1 MVDYPHQI
9 QKNLQHFIIQGVFLM
24 KKIIALLLVLSTMFL
39 VSCGSEL
46 SEMEDVLNEL
56 NSYEF
61 ETPVS
66 SSSDTSSE
74 TASSGSMKLT
84 FLGDCLVSTYK
95 GGEAKG
101 TFNWYA
107 KNYPATY
114 FFEKVYDTLSA
125 DDYTIANCE
134 TVLTDRTLTPR
145 DKGTGSRVF
154 WFYGPSANAKIFTA
168 GSVEVTGV
176 VNNHMKD
183 YGQAGYED
191 TLAALKKEN
200 LIIGD
205 YNKPV
210 YLEKNG
216 IKAAIMFVNLW
227 SLGDAD
233 KIIADMKNLDADTDY
248 KIIYF
253 HGGIEATNYPEQ
265 WKVNAC
271 RKLIDAGANFV
282 IGMHPHVLQP
292 IEEYH
297 GGVIVYSLGNFL
309 FGGNTAPVKNT
320 IIYQVEL
327 KKGSYSQNVI
337 PCQVYSGSRNNWQ
350 PCYPETESSRQRT
363 LDLLI
368 MTDKRYSGSQS
379 SNTSSATS
387 SNTSSTTSNGNSSTT
402 PSTTPSETPSTT
414 PSETPSTTPSET
426 PSTTPSETPTPP
438 PTTSE
443 STEG

>member
-1 MVDYPHQI
+1 
-9 QKNLQHFIIQGVFLM
+9 M
-24 KKIIALLLVLSTMFL
+24 KKIVALLLILATMFL
-39 VSCGSEL
+39 VSCGADSADIEA
-46 SEMEDVLNEL
+46 VLNEL
-56 NSYEF
+56 NSVGN
-61 ETPVS
+61 ETPDS
-66 SSSDTSSE
+66 SSSDTSSQ
-74 TASSGSMKLT
+74 SSSAQSMKLT

-114 FFEKVYDTLSA
+114 FFEKVYDTLST

-145 DKGTGSRVF
+145 NKGTGSRVF

-233 KIIADMKNLDADTDY
+233 KIIADMKKLDADTDY

-253 HGGIEATNYPEQ
+253 HGGVEGTNYPEQ

-271 RKLIDAGANFV
+271 RKLIDSGANFV

-320 IIYQVEL
+320 IIYQIEL

-350 PCYPETESSRQRT
+350 PCYPETESSRQKT
-363 LDLLI
+363 LDLLV
-368 MTDKRYSGSQS
+368 MTDKRYSGSPS
-379 SNTSSATS
+379 SNTSSDTS
-387 SNTSSTTSNGNSSTT
+387 SNTSSTTSNDVSSNTSSDASSET
-402 PSTTPSETPSTT
+402 PDSSSSTPSETPSTT

-426 PSTTPSETPTPP
+426 PP
-438 PTTSE
+438 PTNSE
-443 STEG
+443 STGE

>member
-1 MVDYPHQI
+1 MEKHQYFAAYYNI
-9 QKNLQHFIIQGVFLM
+9 GGFLM
-24 KKIIALLLVLSTMFL
+24 KKIIAFLLILSTLLLV
-39 VSCGSEL
+39 SCNSSE
-46 SEMEDVLNEL
+46 SADIEDVLNEL
-56 NSYEF
+56 IPNESDAA
-61 ETPVS
+61 VS
-66 SSSDTSSE
+66 STDTSSE
-74 TASSGSMKLT
+74 TTAPNSMKLT

-134 TVLTDRTLTPR
+134 TVLTDRNLTER
-145 DKGTGSRVF
+145 AKGGNRVF
-154 WFYGPSANAKIFTA
+154 WFYGPTENAKIFTA

-200 LIIGD
+200 LIVGD

-210 YLEKNG
+210 YLEKSG

-227 SLGDAD
+227 SYGDTD
-233 KIIADMKNLDADTDY
+233 KLIADMKKLDADTDY

-253 HGGIEATNYPEQ
+253 HGGVEATNYPEQ

-271 RKLIDAGANFV
+271 RKLIDSGANFV

-292 IEEYH
+292 IEEYN

-320 IIYQVEL
+320 IMYQVEL
-327 KKGSYSQNVI
+327 KKGSFTQNVI

-350 PCYPETESSRQRT
+350 PCYPETESSRKKT
-363 LDLLI
+363 LELLI
-368 MTDKRYSGSQS
+368 MTDKRYTPSAS
-379 SNTSSATS
+379 SNTSSEASS
-387 SNTSSTTSNGNSSTT
+387 SNVSSTT
-402 PSTTPSETPSTT
+402 PSEPSSTTPGSNPSSTPSQPAENSETPATSSDPTMSSASTT
-414 PSETPSTTPSET
+414 TETP
-426 PSTTPSETPTPP
+426 
-438 PTTSE
+438 
-443 STEG
+443 EG

>member
-1 MVDYPHQI
+1 
-9 QKNLQHFIIQGVFLM
+9 M
-24 KKIIALLLVLSTMFL
+24 KKIVALLLVLATVFL
-39 VSCGSEL
+39 VSCGSE
-46 SEMEDVLNEL
+46 SADIEDVLNEL
-56 NSYEF
+56 NSVGN
-61 ETPVS
+61 ETPDS
-66 SSSDTSSE
+66 SSSDTSSQ
-74 TASSGSMKLT
+74 SSSAQSMKLT

-114 FFEKVYDTLSA
+114 FFEKVYDTLST

-145 DKGTGSRVF
+145 NKGTGSRVF

-233 KIIADMKNLDADTDY
+233 KIISDMKKLDADTDY

-253 HGGIEATNYPEQ
+253 HGGVEGTNYPEQ

-271 RKLIDAGANFV
+271 RKLIDSGANFV

-320 IIYQVEL
+320 IIYQIEL

-350 PCYPETESSRQRT
+350 PCYPETESSRQKT
-363 LDLLI
+363 LDLLV
-368 MTDKRYSGSQS
+368 MTDKRYSGSPS
-379 SNTSSATS
+379 SNTSSDAS
-387 SNTSSTTSNGNSSTT
+387 SNTSSTTSGGTSSDISSDASSETPDSSSSTPSNT
-402 PSTTPSETPSTT
+402 SSTTPSETPSTT
-414 PSETPSTTPSET
+414 PSETP
-426 PSTTPSETPTPP
+426 P
-438 PTTSE
+438 PTNSE
-443 STEG
+443 STEE

>member
-1 MVDYPHQI
+1 
-9 QKNLQHFIIQGVFLM
+9 M
-24 KKIIALLLVLSTMFL
+24 KKIVALLLVLATMFL
-39 VSCGSEL
+39 VSCGADSADI
-46 SEMEDVLNEL
+46 EDVLNEL
-56 NSYEF
+56 NSVGN
-61 ETPVS
+61 ETPDS
-66 SSSDTSSE
+66 SSSDTSSQ
-74 TASSGSMKLT
+74 SSSAQSMKLT

-114 FFEKVYDTLSA
+114 FFEKVYDTLST

-145 DKGTGSRVF
+145 NKGTGSRVF

-233 KIIADMKNLDADTDY
+233 KIIADMKKLDADTDY

-253 HGGIEATNYPEQ
+253 HGGVEGTNYPEQ

-271 RKLIDAGANFV
+271 RKLIDSGANFV

-320 IIYQVEL
+320 IMYQVEL
-327 KKGSYSQNVI
+327 KKGSFTHNAI

-350 PCYPETESSRQRT
+350 PCYPETESSRQKT
-363 LDLLI
+363 LDLLV
-368 MTDKRYSGSQS
+368 MTDKRYSGSPS
-379 SNTSSATS
+379 SNTSSDTS
-387 SNTSSTTSNGNSSTT
+387 SNTSSTTSNDVSSNTSSDASSET
-402 PSTTPSETPSTT
+402 PDSSSSTPSETPSTT

-426 PSTTPSETPTPP
+426 PP
-438 PTTSE
+438 PTNSE
-443 STEG
+443 STEE

>member
-1 MVDYPHQI
+1 
-9 QKNLQHFIIQGVFLM
+9 M
-24 KKIIALLLVLSTMFL
+24 KKIVALLLVLATVFL
-39 VSCGSEL
+39 VSCGSE
-46 SEMEDVLNEL
+46 SADIEDVLNEL
-56 NSYEF
+56 NSVGN
-61 ETPVS
+61 ETPDS
-66 SSSDTSSE
+66 SSNGTSSQ
-74 TASSGSMKLT
+74 SSSAQSMKLT

-114 FFEKVYDTLSA
+114 FFEKVYDTLST

-145 DKGTGSRVF
+145 NKGTGSRVF

-233 KIIADMKNLDADTDY
+233 KIIADMKKLDADTDY

-253 HGGIEATNYPEQ
+253 HGGVEGTNYPEQ

-271 RKLIDAGANFV
+271 RKLIDSGANFV

-320 IIYQVEL
+320 IIYQIEL

-350 PCYPETESSRQRT
+350 PCYPETESSRQKT
-363 LDLLI
+363 LDLLV
-368 MTDKRYSGSQS
+368 MTDKRYSGSPS
-379 SNTSSATS
+379 SNTSSDAS
-387 SNTSSTTSNGNSSTT
+387 SNTSSTTSGGTSSDISSDASSETPDSSSSTPSNT
-402 PSTTPSETPSTT
+402 SSTTPSETPSTT
-414 PSETPSTTPSET
+414 PSETP
-426 PSTTPSETPTPP
+426 P
-438 PTTSE
+438 PTNSE
-443 STEG
+443 STEE

>member
-1 MVDYPHQI
+1 
-9 QKNLQHFIIQGVFLM
+9 M
-24 KKIIALLLVLSTMFL
+24 KKIVALLLVLATVFL
-39 VSCGSEL
+39 VSCGSE
-46 SEMEDVLNEL
+46 SADIEDVLNEL
-56 NSYEF
+56 NSVGN
-61 ETPVS
+61 ETPDS
-66 SSSDTSSE
+66 SSSDTSSQSN
-74 TASSGSMKLT
+74 TANSMKLT

-216 IKAAIMFVNLW
+216 IKAAILFVNLW

-233 KIIADMKNLDADTDY
+233 KIIADMKKLDADTDY

-253 HGGIEATNYPEQ
+253 HGGVEGTNYPEQ

-271 RKLIDAGANFV
+271 RKLIDSGANFV

-320 IIYQVEL
+320 IIYQIEL

-350 PCYPETESSRQRT
+350 PCYPETESSRQKT
-363 LDLLI
+363 LDLLV
-368 MTDKRYSGSQS
+368 MTDKRYSGSPS
-379 SNTSSATS
+379 SNTSSDTS
-387 SNTSSTTSNGNSSTT
+387 SNTSSTTSNDVSSNTSSDASSETPDNSS
-402 PSTTPSETPSTT
+402 STPSETPSTT

-426 PSTTPSETPTPP
+426 PSTTPSETPP
-438 PTTSE
+438 PTNSE
-443 STEG
+443 STEE

>member
-1 MVDYPHQI
+1 
-9 QKNLQHFIIQGVFLM
+9 M
-24 KKIIALLLVLSTMFL
+24 KKIIALLLVLATMFL
-39 VSCGSEL
+39 VSCGSD
-46 SEMEDVLNEL
+46 SADIEDVLNEL
-56 NSYEF
+56 NSIQAD
-61 ETPVS
+61 TPVS
-66 SSSDTSSE
+66 SNDASSKD
-74 TASSGSMKLT
+74 TASNSMKLT

-114 FFEKVYDTLSA
+114 FFEKVYDTLST

-216 IKAAIMFVNLW
+216 IKAAVMFVNLW

-233 KIIADMKNLDADTDY
+233 KIISDMKKLDSDTDY

-253 HGGIEATNYPEQ
+253 HGGVEGTNYPEQ

-271 RKLIDAGANFV
+271 RKLIDSGANFV

-320 IIYQVEL
+320 IMYQVEL
-327 KKGSYSQNVI
+327 KKGSYSQKII

-350 PCYPETESSRQRT
+350 PCYPETESSRKKT
-363 LDLLI
+363 LELLV
-368 MTDKRYSGSQS
+368 MTDKRYTPPASSDVSSEAVSSEAASSDSPISSQ
-379 SNTSSATS
+379 
-387 SNTSSTTSNGNSSTT
+387 T
-402 PSTTPSETPSTT
+402 PNPTPSETPSTT
-414 PSETPSTTPSET
+414 PSTTPSEAPDTSSTTTSVSSGTT
-426 PSTTPSETPTPP
+426 PSTET
-438 PTTSE
+438 E
-443 STEG
+443 

>member
-1 MVDYPHQI
+1 
-9 QKNLQHFIIQGVFLM
+9 M
-24 KKIIALLLVLSTMFL
+24 KKIVALLLVLATMFL
-39 VSCGSEL
+39 VSCGADSADI
-46 SEMEDVLNEL
+46 EDVLNEL
-56 NSYEF
+56 NSVGN
-61 ETPVS
+61 ETPDS
-66 SSSDTSSE
+66 SSSDTSSQ
-74 TASSGSMKLT
+74 SSSAQSMKLT

-114 FFEKVYDTLSA
+114 FFEKVYDTLST

-145 DKGTGSRVF
+145 NKGTGSRVF

-233 KIIADMKNLDADTDY
+233 KIIADMKKLDADTDY

-253 HGGIEATNYPEQ
+253 HGGVEGTNYPEQ

-271 RKLIDAGANFV
+271 RKLIDSGANFV

-320 IIYQVEL
+320 IIYQIEL
-327 KKGSYSQNVI
+327 KKGSYSQNII

-350 PCYPETESSRQRT
+350 PCYPETESSRQKT
-363 LDLLI
+363 LDLLV
-368 MTDKRYSGSQS
+368 MTDKRYSGSPS
-379 SNTSSATS
+379 SNTSSDTS
-387 SNTSSTTSNGNSSTT
+387 SNTSSTTSNDVSSNTSSDASSET
-402 PSTTPSETPSTT
+402 PDSSSSTPSETPSTT

-426 PSTTPSETPTPP
+426 PP
-438 PTTSE
+438 PTNSE
-443 STEG
+443 STGE

>member
-1 MVDYPHQI
+1 
-9 QKNLQHFIIQGVFLM
+9 M
-24 KKIIALLLVLSTMFL
+24 KKIVALLLVLATVFL
-39 VSCGSEL
+39 VSCGSE
-46 SEMEDVLNEL
+46 SADIEDVLNEL
-56 NSYEF
+56 NSVGN
-61 ETPVS
+61 ETPDS
-66 SSSDTSSE
+66 SSSDTSSQ
-74 TASSGSMKLT
+74 SSSAQSMKLT

-114 FFEKVYDTLSA
+114 FFEKVYDTLST

-145 DKGTGSRVF
+145 NKGTGSRVF

-216 IKAAIMFVNLW
+216 IKVAIMFVNLW

-233 KIIADMKNLDADTDY
+233 KIIADMKKLDADTDY

-253 HGGIEATNYPEQ
+253 HGGVEGTNYPEQ

-271 RKLIDAGANFV
+271 RKLIDSGANFV

-292 IEEYH
+292 MEEYN

-320 IIYQVEL
+320 IIYQIEL

-350 PCYPETESSRQRT
+350 PCYPETESSRQKT
-363 LDLLI
+363 LDLLV
-368 MTDKRYSGSQS
+368 MTDKRYSGSPS
-379 SNTSSATS
+379 SNTSSDAS
-387 SNTSSTTSNGNSSTT
+387 SNTSSTTSGGTSSDISSDASSETPDNSSST
-402 PSTTPSETPSTT
+402 PSNTSSTTPSETPSTT
-414 PSETPSTTPSET
+414 PSETP
-426 PSTTPSETPTPP
+426 P
-438 PTTSE
+438 PTNSE
-443 STEG
+443 STEE

>member
-1 MVDYPHQI
+1 
-9 QKNLQHFIIQGVFLM
+9 M
-24 KKIIALLLVLSTMFL
+24 KKIVALLLVLATMIL
-39 VSCGSEL
+39 VSCGSE
-46 SEMEDVLNEL
+46 SADIEDVLNEL
-56 NSYEF
+56 NSVGN
-61 ETPVS
+61 ETPDS
-66 SSSDTSSE
+66 SSSDTSSQ
-74 TASSGSMKLT
+74 SSSAQSMKLT

-233 KIIADMKNLDADTDY
+233 KIIADMKKLDADTDY

-253 HGGIEATNYPEQ
+253 HGGVEGTNYPEQ

-271 RKLIDAGANFV
+271 RKLIDSGANFV

-320 IIYQVEL
+320 IIYQIEL

-350 PCYPETESSRQRT
+350 PCYPETESSRQKT
-363 LDLLI
+363 LDLLV
-368 MTDKRYSGSQS
+368 MTDKRYSGSPS
-379 SNTSSATS
+379 SNTSSDAS
-387 SNTSSTTSNGNSSTT
+387 SNTSSTTSNDVSSNTSSDASSETPDNSS
-402 PSTTPSETPSTT
+402 STPSETPSTT

-426 PSTTPSETPTPP
+426 PP
-438 PTTSE
+438 PTNSE
-443 STEG
+443 STEE

>member
-1 MVDYPHQI
+1 
-9 QKNLQHFIIQGVFLM
+9 M
-24 KKIIALLLVLSTMFL
+24 KKIVALLLVLATVFL
-39 VSCGSEL
+39 VSCGSE
-46 SEMEDVLNEL
+46 SADIEDVLNEL
-56 NSYEF
+56 NSVGN
-61 ETPVS
+61 ETPDS
-66 SSSDTSSE
+66 SSSDTSSQ
-74 TASSGSMKLT
+74 SSSAQSMKLT

-114 FFEKVYDTLSA
+114 FFEKVYDTLST

-233 KIIADMKNLDADTDY
+233 KIIADMKKLDADTDY

-253 HGGIEATNYPEQ
+253 HGGVEGTNYPEQ

-271 RKLIDAGANFV
+271 RKLIDSGANFV

-320 IIYQVEL
+320 IIYQIEL

-350 PCYPETESSRQRT
+350 PCYPETESSRQKT
-363 LDLLI
+363 LDLLV
-368 MTDKRYSGSQS
+368 MTDKRYSGSPS
-379 SNTSSATS
+379 SNTSSDAS
-387 SNTSSTTSNGNSSTT
+387 SNTSSTTSGGTSSDISSDASSET
-402 PSTTPSETPSTT
+402 PDSSSSTPSETPSTT
-414 PSETPSTTPSET
+414 PSETPSTTPSE
-426 PSTTPSETPTPP
+426 SPP
-438 PTTSE
+438 PTNSE
-443 STEG
+443 STEE

>member
-1 MVDYPHQI
+1 
-9 QKNLQHFIIQGVFLM
+9 M
-24 KKIIALLLVLSTMFL
+24 KKIVALLLVLATIFL
-39 VSCGSEL
+39 VSCGSE
-46 SEMEDVLNEL
+46 SADIEDVLNEL
-56 NSYEF
+56 NSVGN
-61 ETPVS
+61 ETPDS
-66 SSSDTSSE
+66 SSSDTSSQSN
-74 TASSGSMKLT
+74 TANSMKLT

-95 GGEAKG
+95 GGESKG

-233 KIIADMKNLDADTDY
+233 KIIADMKKLDADTDY

-253 HGGIEATNYPEQ
+253 HGGVEGTNYPEQ

-271 RKLIDAGANFV
+271 RKLIDSGANFV

-320 IIYQVEL
+320 IIYQIEL
-327 KKGSYSQNVI
+327 KKSGYSQNVI

-350 PCYPETESSRQRT
+350 PCYPETESSRQKT
-363 LDLLI
+363 LDLLV
-368 MTDKRYSGSQS
+368 MTDKRYSGSPS
-379 SNTSSATS
+379 SNTSSDTS
-387 SNTSSTTSNGNSSTT
+387 SNTSSTTSNDVSSNTSSDASSETPDNSS
-402 PSTTPSETPSTT
+402 STPSETPSTT

-426 PSTTPSETPTPP
+426 PP
-438 PTTSE
+438 PTNSE
-443 STEG
+443 STEE

>member
-1 MVDYPHQI
+1 
-9 QKNLQHFIIQGVFLM
+9 M
-24 KKIIALLLVLSTMFL
+24 KKIVALLLVLATMFL
-39 VSCGSEL
+39 VSCGSE
-46 SEMEDVLNEL
+46 SADIEDVLNEL
-56 NSYEF
+56 NSVGN
-61 ETPVS
+61 ETPDS
-66 SSSDTSSE
+66 SSSDTSSQ
-74 TASSGSMKLT
+74 SSSAQSMKLT

-95 GGEAKG
+95 GGESKG

-233 KIIADMKNLDADTDY
+233 KIIADMKKLDADTDY

-253 HGGIEATNYPEQ
+253 HGGVEGTNYPEQ

-271 RKLIDAGANFV
+271 RKLIDSGANFV

-320 IIYQVEL
+320 IIYQIEL

-350 PCYPETESSRQRT
+350 PCYPETESSRQKT
-363 LDLLI
+363 LDLLV
-368 MTDKRYSGSQS
+368 MTDKRYSGSPS
-379 SNTSSATS
+379 SNTSSDAS
-387 SNTSSTTSNGNSSTT
+387 SNTSSTTSNDVSSNTSSDASSETPDNSS
-402 PSTTPSETPSTT
+402 STPSETPSTT

-426 PSTTPSETPTPP
+426 PSITPSETPP
-438 PTTSE
+438 PTNSE
-443 STEG
+443 STEE

>member
-1 MVDYPHQI
+1 
-9 QKNLQHFIIQGVFLM
+9 M

-154 WFYGPSANAKIFTA
+154 WLYGPSANAKIFTA

-233 KIIADMKNLDADTDY
+233 

>member
-1 MVDYPHQI
+1 
-9 QKNLQHFIIQGVFLM
+9 M
-24 KKIIALLLVLSTMFL
+24 KKIVALLLVLATMFL
-39 VSCGSEL
+39 VSCGSE
-46 SEMEDVLNEL
+46 SADIEDVLNEL
-56 NSYEF
+56 NSVGN
-61 ETPVS
+61 ETPDS
-66 SSSDTSSE
+66 SSSDTSSQSN
-74 TASSGSMKLT
+74 TANSMKLT

-95 GGEAKG
+95 GGESKG

-233 KIIADMKNLDADTDY
+233 KIIADMKKLDADTDY

-253 HGGIEATNYPEQ
+253 HGGVEGTNYPEQ

-271 RKLIDAGANFV
+271 RKLIDSGANFV

-320 IIYQVEL
+320 IIYQIEL
-327 KKGSYSQNVI
+327 KKSGYTQNVI

-350 PCYPETESSRQRT
+350 PCYPETESSRQKT
-363 LDLLI
+363 LDLLV
-368 MTDKRYSGSQS
+368 MTDKRYSGSPS
-379 SNTSSATS
+379 SNTSSNAS
-387 SNTSSTTSNGNSSTT
+387 SNTSSTTSNDVSSNTSSDASSETPDNSS
-402 PSTTPSETPSTT
+402 STPSETPSTT
-414 PSETPSTTPSET
+414 PSETPSITPSET
-426 PSTTPSETPTPP
+426 PP
-438 PTTSE
+438 PTNSE
-443 STEG
+443 STEE

>member
-1 MVDYPHQI
+1 
-9 QKNLQHFIIQGVFLM
+9 M
-24 KKIIALLLVLSTMFL
+24 KKIVALLLVLATVFL
-39 VSCGSEL
+39 VSCGSE
-46 SEMEDVLNEL
+46 SADIEDVLNEL
-56 NSYEF
+56 NSVGN
-61 ETPVS
+61 ETPDS
-66 SSSDTSSE
+66 SSSDTSSQ
-74 TASSGSMKLT
+74 SSSAQSMKLT

-114 FFEKVYDTLSA
+114 FFEKVYDTLST

-145 DKGTGSRVF
+145 NKGTGSRVF

-233 KIIADMKNLDADTDY
+233 KIISDMKKLDADTDY

-253 HGGIEATNYPEQ
+253 HGGVEGTNYPEQ

-271 RKLIDAGANFV
+271 RKLIDSGANFV

-320 IIYQVEL
+320 IIYQIEL

-350 PCYPETESSRQRT
+350 PCYPETESSRQKT
-363 LDLLI
+363 LDLLV
-368 MTDKRYSGSQS
+368 MTDKRYSGSPS
-379 SNTSSATS
+379 SNTSSDTS
-387 SNTSSTTSNGNSSTT
+387 SNTSSTTSGGTSSDISSDASSETPDSSNST
-402 PSTTPSETPSTT
+402 PSNTSSTTPSETPSTT
-414 PSETPSTTPSET
+414 PSETP
-426 PSTTPSETPTPP
+426 P
-438 PTTSE
+438 PTNSE
-443 STEG
+443 STEE

>member
-1 MVDYPHQI
+1 
-9 QKNLQHFIIQGVFLM
+9 M
-24 KKIIALLLVLSTMFL
+24 KKIVALLLVLATVFL
-39 VSCGSEL
+39 VSCGSE
-46 SEMEDVLNEL
+46 SADIEDVLNEL
-56 NSYEF
+56 NSVGN
-61 ETPVS
+61 ETPDS
-66 SSSDTSSE
+66 SSNGTSSQ
-74 TASSGSMKLT
+74 SSSAQSMKLT

-233 KIIADMKNLDADTDY
+233 KIIADMKKLDADTDY
-248 KIIYF
+248 KIVYF
-253 HGGIEATNYPEQ
+253 HGGVEGTNYPEQ

-271 RKLIDAGANFV
+271 RKLIDSGANFV

-320 IIYQVEL
+320 IIYQIEL

-350 PCYPETESSRQRT
+350 PCYPETESSRQKT
-363 LDLLI
+363 LDLLV
-368 MTDKRYSGSQS
+368 MTDKRYSGSPS
-379 SNTSSATS
+379 SNTSSDTS
-387 SNTSSTTSNGNSSTT
+387 SNTSSTTSNDVSSNTSSDASSETPDNSS
-402 PSTTPSETPSTT
+402 STPSETPSTT

-426 PSTTPSETPTPP
+426 PP
-438 PTTSE
+438 PTNSE
-443 STEG
+443 STEE

>member
-1 MVDYPHQI
+1 MKILRNFVI
-9 QKNLQHFIIQGVFLM
+9 LGGFLM
-24 KKIIALLLVLSTMFL
+24 KKIVALLLVLATVFL
-39 VSCGSEL
+39 VSCGSE
-46 SEMEDVLNEL
+46 SADIEDVLNEL
-56 NSYEF
+56 NSVGN
-61 ETPVS
+61 ETPDS
-66 SSSDTSSE
+66 SSNGTSSQ
-74 TASSGSMKLT
+74 SSSAQSMKLT

-114 FFEKVYDTLSA
+114 FFEKVYDTLST

-145 DKGTGSRVF
+145 NKGTGSRVF

-216 IKAAIMFVNLW
+216 IKTAIMFVNLW

-233 KIIADMKNLDADTDY
+233 KIIADMKKLDADTDY

-253 HGGIEATNYPEQ
+253 HGGVEGTNYPEQ

-271 RKLIDAGANFV
+271 RKLIDSGANFV

-320 IIYQVEL
+320 IIYQIEL

-350 PCYPETESSRQRT
+350 PCYPETESSRQKT
-363 LDLLI
+363 LDLLV
-368 MTDKRYSGSQS
+368 MTDKRYSGSPS
-379 SNTSSATS
+379 SNTSSDAS
-387 SNTSSTTSNGNSSTT
+387 SNTSSTTSNDVSSNTSSDASSET
-402 PSTTPSETPSTT
+402 PDSSSSTPSETPSTT

-426 PSTTPSETPTPP
+426 PP
-438 PTTSE
+438 PTNSE
-443 STEG
+443 STEE

>member
-1 MVDYPHQI
+1 
-9 QKNLQHFIIQGVFLM
+9 M
-24 KKIIALLLVLSTMFL
+24 KKIVALLLVLATMFL
-39 VSCGSEL
+39 VSCGSE
-46 SEMEDVLNEL
+46 SADIEDVLNEL
-56 NSYEF
+56 NSVGN
-61 ETPVS
+61 ETPDS
-66 SSSDTSSE
+66 SSSDTSSQSN
-74 TASSGSMKLT
+74 TANSMKLT

-95 GGEAKG
+95 GGESKG

-227 SLGDAD
+227 SLGDAN
-233 KIIADMKNLDADTDY
+233 KIIADMKKLDADTDY

-253 HGGIEATNYPEQ
+253 HGGVEGTNYPEQ

-271 RKLIDAGANFV
+271 RKLIDSGANFV

-320 IIYQVEL
+320 IIYQIEL

-350 PCYPETESSRQRT
+350 PCYPETESSRQKT
-363 LDLLI
+363 LDLLV
-368 MTDKRYSGSQS
+368 MTDKRYSGSPS
-379 SNTSSATS
+379 SNTSSDAS
-387 SNTSSTTSNGNSSTT
+387 SNTSSTTSNDVSSNTSSDASSETPDNSS
-402 PSTTPSETPSTT
+402 STPSETPSTT

-426 PSTTPSETPTPP
+426 PSTTPSETPP
-438 PTTSE
+438 PTNSE
-443 STEG
+443 STEE

>member
-1 MVDYPHQI
+1 
-9 QKNLQHFIIQGVFLM
+9 M
-24 KKIIALLLVLSTMFL
+24 KKIIALLLVLATVFL
-39 VSCGSEL
+39 VSCSSE
-46 SEMEDVLNEL
+46 SADIEDVLNEL
-56 NSYEF
+56 NSVQAD
-61 ETPVS
+61 TPVS
-66 SSSDTSSE
+66 SNDASSKD
-74 TASSGSMKLT
+74 TASNSMKLT

-168 GSVEVTGV
+168 GSVEVTGI

-216 IKAAIMFVNLW
+216 IKAAVMFVNLW

-233 KIIADMKNLDADTDY
+233 KIISDMKKLDADTDY

-253 HGGIEATNYPEQ
+253 HGGVEGTNYPEQ

-271 RKLIDAGANFV
+271 RKLIDSGANFV

-320 IIYQVEL
+320 IMYQVEL
-327 KKGSYSQNVI
+327 KKGSYSQNII

-350 PCYPETESSRQRT
+350 PCYPETESSRKKT
-363 LDLLI
+363 LELLV
-368 MTDKRYSGSQS
+368 MTDKRYTPPASSDVSSEAVSSEAASSDSPISSQ
-379 SNTSSATS
+379 
-387 SNTSSTTSNGNSSTT
+387 T
-402 PSTTPSETPSTT
+402 PSPTPSETPSETPSTT
-414 PSETPSTTPSET
+414 PSTTPSEAPDTSSTTPSVSSGTT
-426 PSTTPSETPTPP
+426 PSTET
-438 PTTSE
+438 E
-443 STEG
+443 

>member
-1 MVDYPHQI
+1 
-9 QKNLQHFIIQGVFLM
+9 M
-24 KKIIALLLVLSTMFL
+24 KKIIALLLILSTLLL
-39 VSCGSEL
+39 VSCNSSE
-46 SEMEDVLNEL
+46 SADIEDVLNEL
-56 NSYEF
+56 IPSESDAA
-61 ETPVS
+61 VS
-66 SSSDTSSE
+66 STDTSSE
-74 TASSGSMKLT
+74 TTAPNSMKLT
-84 FLGDCLVSTYK
+84 FLGDCLISTYK

-134 TVLTDRTLTPR
+134 TVLTDRKLTER
-145 DKGTGSRVF
+145 AKGGNRVF
-154 WFYGPSANAKIFTA
+154 WFYGPTENAKIFTA

-200 LIIGD
+200 LIVGD

-227 SLGDAD
+227 SFGEAD
-233 KIIADMKNLDADTDY
+233 KIITDMKKLDSDTDY

-253 HGGIEATNYPEQ
+253 HGGVEATNYPEQ

-271 RKLIDAGANFV
+271 RKLIDSGANFV

-292 IEEYH
+292 IEEYN

-320 IIYQVEL
+320 IMYQIEL
-327 KKGSYSQNVI
+327 KKGSFTMDNTVMEMKDYSLVMKIMFKATEMVI
-337 PCQVYSGSRNNWQ
+337 AKGCGGKVDYENPEFRMMINASAGGPLRSMQISGGVKGGVF
-350 PCYPETESSRQRT
+350 PG
-363 LDLLI
+363 LLE
-368 MTDKRYSGSQS
+368 M
-379 SNTSSATS
+379 A
-387 SNTSSTTSNGNSSTT
+387 NGHFFKGILKMIT
-402 PSTTPSETPSTT
+402 
-414 PSETPSTTPSET
+414 
-426 PSTTPSETPTPP
+426 
-438 PTTSE
+438 
-443 STEG
+443 G

>member
-1 MVDYPHQI
+1 
-9 QKNLQHFIIQGVFLM
+9 M
-24 KKIIALLLVLSTMFL
+24 KKIIALLLVLATMFL
-39 VSCGSEL
+39 VSCGSD
-46 SEMEDVLNEL
+46 SADIEDVLNEL
-56 NSYEF
+56 NSIQAD
-61 ETPVS
+61 TPVS
-66 SSSDTSSE
+66 SNDASSKD
-74 TASSGSMKLT
+74 TASNSMKLT

-114 FFEKVYDTLSA
+114 FFEKVYDTLST

-216 IKAAIMFVNLW
+216 IKAAVMFVNLW

-233 KIIADMKNLDADTDY
+233 KIISDMKKLDSDTDY

-253 HGGIEATNYPEQ
+253 HGGVEGTNYPEQ

-271 RKLIDAGANFV
+271 RKLIDSGANFV

-320 IIYQVEL
+320 IMYQVEL
-327 KKGSYSQNVI
+327 KKGSYSQKII

-350 PCYPETESSRQRT
+350 PCYPETESSRKKT
-363 LDLLI
+363 LELLV
-368 MTDKRYSGSQS
+368 MTDKRYTPPASSDVSSEAVSSEAASSDSPISSQ
-379 SNTSSATS
+379 
-387 SNTSSTTSNGNSSTT
+387 T
-402 PSTTPSETPSTT
+402 PSPTPSETPSTT
-414 PSETPSTTPSET
+414 PSTTPSEAPVTSSTTPSVSSGTT
-426 PSTTPSETPTPP
+426 PSTET
-438 PTTSE
+438 E
-443 STEG
+443 

>member
-1 MVDYPHQI
+1 
-9 QKNLQHFIIQGVFLM
+9 M
-24 KKIIALLLVLSTMFL
+24 KKIVALLLVLATMFL
-39 VSCGSEL
+39 VSCGSE
-46 SEMEDVLNEL
+46 SADIEDVLNEL
-56 NSYEF
+56 NSVGN
-61 ETPVS
+61 ETPDS
-66 SSSDTSSE
+66 SSNDTSSQ
-74 TASSGSMKLT
+74 SSSAQSMKLT

-216 IKAAIMFVNLW
+216 IKAAILFVNLW

-233 KIIADMKNLDADTDY
+233 KIIADMKKLDTDTDY

-253 HGGIEATNYPEQ
+253 HGGVEGTNYPEQ

-271 RKLIDAGANFV
+271 RKLIDSGANFV

-320 IIYQVEL
+320 IIYQIEL

-350 PCYPETESSRQRT
+350 PCYPETESSRQKT
-363 LDLLI
+363 LDLLV
-368 MTDKRYSGSQS
+368 MTDKRYSGSPS
-379 SNTSSATS
+379 SNTSSDTS
-387 SNTSSTTSNGNSSTT
+387 SNTSSTTSNDVSSNTSSDASSETPDNSS
-402 PSTTPSETPSTT
+402 STPSETPSTT

-426 PSTTPSETPTPP
+426 PSTTPSETPP
-438 PTTSE
+438 PTNSE
-443 STEG
+443 STEE

>member
-1 MVDYPHQI
+1 
-9 QKNLQHFIIQGVFLM
+9 M
-24 KKIIALLLVLSTMFL
+24 KKIVALLLVLATVFL
-39 VSCGSEL
+39 VSCGSE
-46 SEMEDVLNEL
+46 SADIEDVLNEL
-56 NSYEF
+56 NSVGN
-61 ETPVS
+61 ETPDS
-66 SSSDTSSE
+66 SSSDTSSQ
-74 TASSGSMKLT
+74 SSSAQSMKLT

-114 FFEKVYDTLSA
+114 FFEKVYDTLST

-145 DKGTGSRVF
+145 NKGTGSRVF

-233 KIIADMKNLDADTDY
+233 KIIADMKKLDADTDY

-253 HGGIEATNYPEQ
+253 HGGVEGTNYPEQ

-271 RKLIDAGANFV
+271 RKLIDSGANFV

-320 IIYQVEL
+320 IIYQIEL

-350 PCYPETESSRQRT
+350 PCYPETESSRQKT
-363 LDLLI
+363 LDLLV
-368 MTDKRYSGSQS
+368 MTDKRYSGSPS
-379 SNTSSATS
+379 SNTSSDAS
-387 SNTSSTTSNGNSSTT
+387 SNTSSTTSNDVSSNTSSDASSETPDNSS
-402 PSTTPSETPSTT
+402 STPSETPSTT

-426 PSTTPSETPTPP
+426 PP
-438 PTTSE
+438 PTNSE
-443 STEG
+443 STEE